1 MKRLLIGALSA
12 AVLTGCGG
20 LSRKAKEIIG
30 VYYNDAVSADVPVFE
45 LNDNGTCI
53 MRAIRPEVLT
63 ISVSGTWNV
72 EDDSLVIVH
81 DLTTLKA
88 EGDTSLVGNIP
99 PTYRAALIDH
109 TPQSLVLGRN
119 GIEYEY
125 TQRYREETD
134 GE

>member
-45 LNDNGTCI
+45 LNEDGTCI

-63 ISVSGTWNV
+63 ISVNGTWNV

-81 DLTTLKA
+81 DLSTLKA
-88 EGDTSLVGNIP
+88 EGDTSLVGNIS
-99 PTYRAALIDH
+99 PTYSAALINH

-125 TQRYREETD
+125 TQRYREDAD